1 MSMKYSAGI
10 IYNKIKPDAKKLAGD
25 ISLWLK
31 NNKCRTFVCDSHS
44 VKARKVDFVLSI
56 GGDGTMLKVVRTF
69 SPFCVP
75 VKGINLGSLGFLTDT
90 DTNEV
95 YVLLNDIFRHGI
107 KVEKR
112 VLLSAEFEQNGK
124 KIKKIATNDCVVRSD
139 SESKLINV
147 TVSVD
152 KKSTT
157 NYQCDGIIFAT
168 PTGSTAYSLAASGP
182 IVFPNLP
189 VFILTPICPHTLTQR
204 PMILSDKNE
213 VELKAT
219 DKNKNGKIL
228 ISIDGQENFSLPN
241 ASKVKLSL
249 YKKQLKLIKNCSKSY
264 FETLKTKLH
273 WGV

>member
-1 MSMKYSAGI
+1 MKYSAGI
-10 IYNKIKPDAKKLAGD
+10 IYNKNKPNAKKLAGE
-25 ISLWLK
+25 IAIWLK
-31 NNKCRTFVCDSHS
+31 SNKCKAFVCDSHS
-44 VKARKVDFVLSI
+44 VKAKKVDFLLSI
-56 GGDGTMLKVVRTF
+56 GGDGTMLKVIRTF
-69 SPFCVP
+69 SPLSVP

-90 DTNEV
+90 AINEI
-95 YVLLNDIFRHGI
+95 YILLKDILRYGI

-112 VLLSAEFEQNGK
+112 VLLSVEFIKDGK
-124 KIKKIATNDCVVRSD
+124 KIKKIATNDCVVRSA

-147 TVSVD
+147 AVSID

-182 IVFPNLP
+182 IVIPNLP

-213 VELKAT
+213 VELNAN
-219 DKNKNGKIL
+219 NKNNAGKIL
-228 ISIDGQENFSLPN
+228 VSLDGQENFSIVN
-241 ASKVKLSL
+241 GSKVKLSL
-249 YKKQLKLIKNCSKSY
+249 YKKPLKLIKNCSKSY